1 MRKGEKPRQY
11 FSVGFVG
18 QIKIKL
24 SESDRIFPA
33 FV

>member
-1 MRKGEKPRQY
+1 MRKGDQSRHY
-11 FSVGFVG
+11 FSVAFVG